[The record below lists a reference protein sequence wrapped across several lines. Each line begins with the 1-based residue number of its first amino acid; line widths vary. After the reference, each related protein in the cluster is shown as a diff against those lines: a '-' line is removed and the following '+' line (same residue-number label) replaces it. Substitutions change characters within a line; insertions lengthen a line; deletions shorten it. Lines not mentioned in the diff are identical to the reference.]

1 MISHH
6 ADISTRSA
14 RASRI
19 RTRSARRNCSAGE
32 AAMDC
37 TTLQQKVAT
46 ELGFVALVAFGTHAP
61 YARTH
66 RENVLASPHMPLFR
80 RTLLCA
86 NQLQAEQSTAG
97 GSSC

>member
-1 MISHH
+1 MTAHR
-6 ADISTRSA
+6 ADVSTRSA

-37 TTLQQKVAT
+37 TALQQEVAT
-46 ELGFVALVAFGTHAP
+46 ELAFVALVAFGTHAP

-66 RENVLASPHMPLFR
+66 RENVLASPRMPLFR
-80 RTLLCA
+80 LTLLCVHR
-86 NQLQAEQSTAG
+86 LQAEQSMAG